1 MRITTGTCRHRSGE
15 NAEREELAKA
25 LDYLCTGD
33 TLTVPSLDRLGCSIH
48 DLITI
53 VAGLRR
59 RGIGF
64 TSRHEA
70 LDTTTPGGRL
80 IFHVFAAL
88 AVFIRELIVE
98 ATNEDL
104 AAARARTA
112 PASAHSHRHQGRS
125 ATPVTC
131 SPGPRTPSHPS
142 PNCPASPATPS
153 TSTSPNSNRAAPRSP
168 PYPSRAIGAAE
179 ARATVD

>member
-1 MRITTGTCRHRSGE
+1 MRVTTGTCRHRSGE

-80 IFHVFAAL
+80 IFFVFAAGR
-88 AVFIRELIVE
+88 VHP
-98 ATNEDL
+98 
-104 AAARARTA
+104 RAHRRSNQRGSRRRPRPQA
-112 PASAHSHRHQGRS
+112 PASAD
-125 ATPVTC
+125 P
-131 SPGPRTPSHPS
+131 PR
-142 PNCPASPATPS
+142 
-153 TSTSPNSNRAAPRSP
+153 
-168 PYPSRAIGAAE
+168 
-179 ARATVD
+179 